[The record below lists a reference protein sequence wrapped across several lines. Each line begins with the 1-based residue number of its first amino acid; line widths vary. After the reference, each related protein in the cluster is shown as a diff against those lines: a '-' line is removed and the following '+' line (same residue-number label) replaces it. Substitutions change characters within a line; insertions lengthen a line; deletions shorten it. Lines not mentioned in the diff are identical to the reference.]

1 MQSELGFEIQEA
13 TAARSIPARVNGV
26 ALADWLGVTQ
36 AAISQMKKAGQI
48 AVDESGNYDLKKCV
62 QSYLAILRA
71 RKAPKGEN
79 VDLEKSL
86 AFWKVENEKQ
96 KNLQWRLRYGQ
107 EIGSSILASLANAV
121 GNLREAIG
129 ATPAAVDAVNQFLDA
144 LNKTELDDVVY
155 STEAMEEYDTGD
167 DTEKE

>member
-1 MQSELGFEIQEA
+1 MQSELGFDIQETVRA
-13 TAARSIPARVNGV
+13 GSIPARVNGV
-26 ALADWLGVTQ
+26 VLADWLGVTQ

-48 AVDESGNYDLKKCV
+48 SVDDSGMYDLKKSV
-62 QSYLAILRA
+62 QAYLSTLRA

-107 EIGSSILASLANAV
+107 EIGSAILSGLANAV
-121 GNLREAIG
+121 NNLREAIG
-129 ATPAAVDAVNQFLDA
+129 ATPAGVEAVNQFLDA

-167 DTEKE
+167 DSEKD